1 MKKKVLPI
9 IKNDPWLEPFAD
21 AINGRH
27 EDVIRKQTELVG
39 ESGSLSDFANAH
51 NYFGL
56 HRTADGWVFREWAPN
71 ATAINMVG
79 TFNDWV
85 ECEAYSLSNIGNG
98 VWEIELDADQINHGD
113 LYKLARRK
121 WRTHTRLCPPRGA
134 GRKDSHFL
142 GASVGCGSLSV
153 PN

>member
-79 TFNDWV
+79 TFNALTMNFDV
-85 ECEAYSLSNIGNG
+85 IPFGKCS
-98 VWEIELDADQINHGD
+98 
-113 LYKLARRK
+113 K
-121 WRTHTRLCPPRGA
+121 CPT
-134 GRKDSHFL
+134 
-142 GASVGCGSLSV
+142 CGKQDD
-153 PN
+153 